1 MYVIGMGGGS
11 GSGKTTLVKRI
22 LDKLPMDSVI
32 QLPQDAYYY
41 DNGHMPLEERRK
53 QNYDHPSSIEWS
65 LLIEHIRQLK
75 AGKTIQ
81 MPVYE
86 YLSCT
91 RLPET
96 IEIKPAK
103 LLIIEGILIYTS
115 PKLCKEMDLKIF
127 RDVPGDY
134 RLSRVIERDMLSR
147 GRTAT
152 QVIERFFGVVRPM
165 HEEFIERSKE
175 EADILLS
182 GGEVDEKAVDF
193 IVGGILHIM
202 DAEK

>member
-1 MYVIGMGGGS
+1 MYVIGMAGGS

-22 LDKLPMDSVI
+22 LNKLPLDSVI

-41 DNGHMPLEERRK
+41 DSSHLPLEERKK
-53 QNYDHPSSIEWS
+53 QNFDHPDSIEWP

-75 AGKTIQ
+75 AGKTIER
-81 MPVYE
+81 PNYSF
-86 YLSCT
+86 LSCT
-91 RLPET
+91 RDNQT
-96 IEIKPAK
+96 TSIKPAK
-103 LLIIEGILIYTS
+103 LLIIEGILIYTC
-115 PKLCKEMDLKIF
+115 PELCQEMDLKIF

-134 RLSRVIERDMLSR
+134 RLSRVIKRDMKSR
-147 GRTAT
+147 NRTANE
-152 QVIERFFGVVRPM
+152 VIQRYFETVRPM

-193 IVGGILHIM
+193 ITGGILHIIN
-202 DAEK
+202 E